1 MLRTLEQMGEWERK
15 GRWGGENQAYR
26 EMPSCSVKAEVK
38 IVAVKMEATVVW
50 KLLPPSYRSRCAE
63 TAAAPGPGMAEE
75 QRGRRRGGVVRRT
88 ARRRGGA
95 DCEAAWSRSTSC
107 GRRMTRSRGAEG
119 RGGGAVRTREVG
131 CDRPGEKPRIGFT
144 EPVEVGFQTA
154 TNLAMGRN
162 CRGVPS
168 RGKLEDLGFPNEP

>member
-75 QRGRRRGGVVRRT
+75 QRGRRRGGVVRRM

-107 GRRMTRSRGAEG
+107 GRRTTRSRGAE
-119 RGGGAVRTREVG
+119 RRGGAVRTREVG
-131 CDRPGEKPRIGFT
+131 CGRPREKPRIGFT

-162 CRGVPS
+162 CRGDSVPWKT
-168 RGKLEDLGFPNEP
+168 RGFGVPK

>member
-119 RGGGAVRTREVG
+119 RGGGGRRPDPRGGVRSPGGKAADRVYRTRG
-131 CDRPGEKPRIGFT
+131 SGLPNSDKFGHGPKLPRGSVPWKTRGF
-144 EPVEVGFQTA
+144 
-154 TNLAMGRN
+154 
-162 CRGVPS
+162 GVP
-168 RGKLEDLGFPNEP
+168 K